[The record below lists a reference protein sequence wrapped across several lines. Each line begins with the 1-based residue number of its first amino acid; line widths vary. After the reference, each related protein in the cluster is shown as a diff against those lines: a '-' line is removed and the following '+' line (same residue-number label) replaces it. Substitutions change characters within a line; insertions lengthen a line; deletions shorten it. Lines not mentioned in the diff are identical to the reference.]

1 MIALQKTTKKSPK
14 DHVFRKRTRQ
24 NARRE
29 SLVKSKKN
37 YKIKR
42 LGPETEQKK
51 L

>member
-24 NARRE
+24 NTRRE
-29 SLVKSKKN
+29 SLVKRKKITKSKDS
-37 YKIKR
+37 
-42 LGPETEQKK
+42 GQETEQKK